1 MDYASTST
9 NERQSQNE
17 RNDGRSVVID
27 LTNEA
32 SNDTDYLSDLVA
44 SEEEY
49 YDLGDPVC
57 RCEFCNALFWY
68 DERKGKSCD
77 TENPTYSLCCRSDKV
92 KLPKIN
98 HPPTL
103 LHNFLHG
110 KDAKSK
116 HFQDHIRSYNS
127 MFAFTS
133 MGEKIDLSLNTGNSP
148 PTFRLHGQNYHLM
161 GSLIPSEGATPKF
174 AQLDKNNLHAE
185 IVSDLKIM
193 LDENNVLVKTFRMA
207 KEKII
212 DQGQSDV
219 KIKLIGRR
227 HGDARTYNLP
237 TVSEVA
243 ALVVGDFDES
253 MGDRDLI
260 VETQTGELKRIN
272 ELHAEYL
279 GLQYPLLFPYGE
291 DGFREDIPLNV
302 PGSSSGNNAC
312 SIVTMKDYFAFRLHE
327 RESDA
332 TTILTSKRL
341 FQQFVVDAYTM
352 IESSRLMYIRMNQK
366 KMRADLYKGLTDAL
380 IRGETNPAT
389 RGKRVI
395 LPSSFVGGARYMV
408 QNYQDVMAIC
418 KWAGYPNLFITF
430 TCNPKWPEIVRYVEK
445 RGLKP
450 EDRPDIVCR
459 VFKMKLNNLINDLRK
474 EKIFGIVRAVVYTI
488 EFQKRGLPHTHIL
501 LFLWNEDRN
510 PSPDNIN
517 EIISAEIPDMDLDL
531 KYYTAVHD
539 FMLHG
544 PCGVANKNSPC
555 MANGRCTKYFPKKYV
570 ETTSVDEDGYPV
582 YRRRNNGRTILKN
595 GVPLD
600 NRYVVP
606 HNRYLLM
613 KYGAHINVEWCNQ
626 SRSIKYLFKYIN
638 KGNNRVTA
646 CFYKSTDD
654 GHMEKNVDE
663 VNMYYDCRYISPC
676 EAAWRIFGFK
686 IQYKDPPVE
695 RLSFHLPNEQNIIFS
710 ESDTLDEV
718 LSKPTIGQTKFLKW
732 FEASGPTCYADIRTV
747 NGIVYGSF
755 KEACYAMGLLN
766 DDREYIDGIVEA
778 SCWASAKSLRMLFVT
793 LLSSDS
799 FGSIADVW
807 NACWIYLS
815 DDILYNQRTMLH
827 HPELQLTEDQIKCYT
842 LVEIEKLLSSF
853 GRTLREFEGIP
864 YPSSE
869 FFETDQ
875 NKLISDELRYDRK
888 ALTNEHKALIS
899 KLTDEQRCVYDTV
912 INATRSNYGGMF
924 FIYGYGGTGKT
935 FIWNTLLAALRSK
948 GEIVLNVASS
958 GIASLLLPGGRTGH
972 SRFKIPINVNE
983 DSMCN
988 INQSSPLAELIVKCK
1003 LIIWDEAPMMHKFC
1017 FEALDRSLRDIMRF
1031 VNPSSASTPFGGKTV
1046 VFGGDFRQILPV
1058 IPKGSRQD
1066 IVFATINSSYL
1077 WRYCKVLRLTK
1088 NMRLKNMGSSAEAV
1102 ELEEFSKWIASI
1114 GDGTIGSANDGNVNI
1129 DIRTNFLI
1137 KWSGN
1142 PIDERRLYRS
1152 SDSTS
1157 RSDSITDLVQ
1167 QVHTPEFLNSIKC
1180 SGVPNHEIYL
1190 KVGTPV
1196 MLLRN
1201 IDHANELCNG
1211 TRLKITR
1218 LGQHVLEAQIL
1229 TGDNANTKILIPRMS
1244 LTPADPRLPFKFE
1257 RRQFPLIVSYA
1268 MTINKSQEQSFS
1280 HVGLFLPRSVFTHG
1294 QLYVAVS
1301 RVRSRAGLKI
1311 LLSEDGRNDDT
1322 TTTNVVYREVCQNV

>member
-1 MDYASTST
+1 
-9 NERQSQNE
+9 
-17 RNDGRSVVID
+17 
-27 LTNEA
+27 
-32 SNDTDYLSDLVA
+32 
-44 SEEEY
+44 
-49 YDLGDPVC
+49 
-57 RCEFCNALFWY
+57 
-68 DERKGKSCD
+68 
-77 TENPTYSLCCRSDKV
+77 
-92 KLPKIN
+92 
-98 HPPTL
+98 
-103 LHNFLHG
+103 
-110 KDAKSK
+110 
-116 HFQDHIRSYNS
+116 
-127 MFAFTS
+127 
-133 MGEKIDLSLNTGNSP
+133 
-148 PTFRLHGQNYHLM
+148 
-161 GSLIPSEGATPKF
+161 
-174 AQLDKNNLHAE
+174 
-185 IVSDLKIM
+185 
-193 LDENNVLVKTFRMA
+193 MA

-212 DQGQSDV
+212 DQSQSDV

-272 ELHAEYL
+272 ELHATYL

-302 PGSSSGNNAC
+302 PGSSSGNNAR
-312 SIVTMKDYFAFRLHE
+312 SNVTMKDYFAFRLHE
-327 RESDA
+327 RESDV

-408 QNYQDVMAIC
+408 QNYQDAMAIC
-418 KWAGYPNLFITF
+418 KWARYPNLFITF

-488 EFQKRGLPHTHIL
+488 EFQKRGLPHAHIL

-517 EIISAEIPDMDLDL
+517 EIISAEIPDMDLDP

-539 FMLHG
+539 FMIHG

-555 MANGRCTKYFPKKYV
+555 MANGRCTKYFSKKYV
-570 ETTSVDEDGYPV
+570 ETTSVDEDGYP
-582 YRRRNNGRTILKN
+582 
-595 GVPLD
+595 
-600 NRYVVP
+600 
-606 HNRYLLM
+606 
-613 KYGAHINVEWCNQ
+613 YGAHINVEWCNQ

-638 KGNNRVTA
+638 KGNDRVTA
-646 CFYKSTDD
+646 SFYKSTDD

-676 EAAWRIFGFK
+676 EAAWRIFGFE

-695 RLSFHLPNEQNIIFS
+695 RLSFHIPNEQNIIFS

-732 FEASGPTCYADIRTV
+732 FEANKIYPEARKLFFLKEEARKLTYAEFPTQFVWHAKKINAWEPRKERYSIGRVVYLPPGSGEMYYLRCLLNIVRGPTCYADIRTV

-799 FGSIADVW
+799 FGSVADVW

-827 HPELQLTEDQIKCYT
+827 HPELQLTEEQIKCYT
-842 LVEIEKLLSSF
+842 LLEIEKLLSSF

-888 ALTNEHKALIS
+888 ALTDEHKALIS

-935 FIWNTLLAALRSK
+935 FIWNTLSAALRSK

-958 GIASLLLPGGRTGH
+958 GIASLLLPGGRTAH

-988 INQSSPLAELIVKCK
+988 INQGSPLAELIVKCK

-1017 FEALDRSLRDIMRF
+1017 FEALDRGLRDIMRF

-1046 VFGGDFRQILPV
+1046 VFGGDFR
-1058 IPKGSRQD
+1058 
-1066 IVFATINSSYL
+1066 
-1077 WRYCKVLRLTK
+1077 
-1088 NMRLKNMGSSAEAV
+1088 
-1102 ELEEFSKWIASI
+1102 
-1114 GDGTIGSANDGNVNI
+1114 
-1129 DIRTNFLI
+1129 
-1137 KWSGN
+1137 
-1142 PIDERRLYRS
+1142 
-1152 SDSTS
+1152 
-1157 RSDSITDLVQ
+1157 
-1167 QVHTPEFLNSIKC
+1167 
-1180 SGVPNHEIYL
+1180 
-1190 KVGTPV
+1190 
-1196 MLLRN
+1196 
-1201 IDHANELCNG
+1201 
-1211 TRLKITR
+1211 
-1218 LGQHVLEAQIL
+1218 
-1229 TGDNANTKILIPRMS
+1229 
-1244 LTPADPRLPFKFE
+1244 
-1257 RRQFPLIVSYA
+1257 
-1268 MTINKSQEQSFS
+1268 
-1280 HVGLFLPRSVFTHG
+1280 
-1294 QLYVAVS
+1294 
-1301 RVRSRAGLKI
+1301 
-1311 LLSEDGRNDDT
+1311 
-1322 TTTNVVYREVCQNV
+1322 